1 MKSVI
6 KFIPVIALMLGS
18 TDAISNT
25 APHSDADQA
34 RKSAVKTRTVNYT
47 CQNGEKV
54 SVKYGFNKQN
64 LPTYAQAS
72 LNGKTRFMSINP
84 YRADDVGTVFG
95 DEDNFSLNGG
105 VDANALTYKNIRK
118 SSINFLSPASEIIH
132 KGCNAVKR

>member
-18 TDAISNT
+18 TDALANT
-25 APHSDADQA
+25 VSHSDADQA
-34 RKSAVKTRTVNYT
+34 RKSAVKTRAVNYT

-72 LNGKTRFMSINP
+72 LNDKTRFMPINP
-84 YRADDVGTVFG
+84 YRTDDAGTVFG

-118 SSINFLSPASEIIH
+118 SSINVLSPASEIIH
-132 KGCNAVKR
+132 KGCHAVKR

>member
-18 TDAISNT
+18 TDALSNT

-72 LNGKTRFMSINP
+72 LNGKTRFMPINL
-84 YRADDVGTVFG
+84 YRTDDVGTVFG
-95 DEDNFSLNGG
+95 DEDSFSLSGG

-118 SSINFLSPASEIIH
+118 SSINVLSPASEIIH
-132 KGCNAVKR
+132 KGCHAVKR